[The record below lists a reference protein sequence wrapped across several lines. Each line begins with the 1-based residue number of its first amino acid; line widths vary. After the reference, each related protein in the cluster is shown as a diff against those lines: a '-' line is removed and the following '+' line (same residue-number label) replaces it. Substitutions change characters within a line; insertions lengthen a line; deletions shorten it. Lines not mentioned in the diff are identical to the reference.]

1 MAQPLTNV
9 GSRPDAYGP
18 AEWGL
23 TLTIG
28 IIWGSAFLWIAM
40 GVDHF
45 SPGVVAFGRVALGAG
60 ALSLFSRA
68 RKPIEKADWIRIGAV
83 ALAGNA
89 APALLYATA
98 ETTLDSAVA
107 GMVTAGVPILSLVIA
122 AGLLRQL
129 PGRPQVIGITL
140 GFVGIFLMTLPSL
153 SGAQADPAGV
163 GLVLL
168 AILGYAISGNLLV
181 PLQQRYGGP
190 AVTLWALILSSFM
203 LLPFA
208 ATSLDESEFT
218 LSAFLAVAILGV
230 VGTGFVRALAATLAG
245 RVGAPRM
252 STTTY
257 LIPIVAIV
265 LGVLFRDETVEPVAI
280 VGVGVVLIG
289 AYVATRAIRAD

>member
-9 GSRPDAYGP
+9 GSHPDAYGP
-18 AEWGL
+18 TEWGL

-28 IIWGSAFLWIAM
+28 IIWGSAFLWIAI

-45 SPGVVAFGRVALGAG
+45 SPGVVAFARVALGAG

-68 RKPIEKADWIRIGAV
+68 RKRIERPDWIRIGAV

-107 GMVTAGVPILSLVIA
+107 GMITAGVPILSLVIA
-122 AGLLRQL
+122 TGLLRQL
-129 PGRPQVIGITL
+129 PARAQVIGIGL
-140 GFVGIFLMTLPSL
+140 GFLGIFMMTLPSL
-153 SGAQADPAGV
+153 RGTYADPAGV
-163 GLVLL
+163 SLVLL
-168 AILGYAISGNLLV
+168 AIVGYAISGNLLV

-190 AVTLWALILSSFM
+190 AVTLWALLLSSLM

-218 LSAFLAVAILGV
+218 LSAFMAVAVLGI

-257 LIPIVAIV
+257 LIPIVAII

-289 AYVATRAIRAD
+289 AYIATRAVRVN